1 MLGVKKIEYVN
12 IIYIIRIIINS
23 TYITTKNMSFA
34 EKMRS
39 TSDEKKSEIEAII
52 AEKVAMREAIR
63 EEQVATVRNEL
74 FTILTAKYH
83 DIIKR
88 GIKNAAR
95 NGKREKYINFAR
107 EDFKANCHGVGF
119 PQEVQ
124 EAWLNE
130 MCNPGSKYLPVAGDD
145 NEGWSEGDKMH
156 FEGVEFNVWNNK
168 AFTVV
173 FKW

>member
-1 MLGVKKIEYVN
+1 M
-12 IIYIIRIIINS
+12 
-23 TYITTKNMSFA
+23 TTKNISFA

-52 AEKVAMREAIR
+52 SEKVAMREAIR
-63 EEQVATVRNEL
+63 EEQVVTVRNEL

-88 GIKNAAR
+88 GIKNAACK
-95 NGKREKYINFAR
+95 GKHEKFINFAR
-107 EDFKANCHGVGF
+107 EDFKANCRGVGF
-119 PQEVQ
+119 PQQVQ
-124 EAWLNE
+124 ADWLEE
-130 MCNPGSKYLPVAGDD
+130 MCNPDSKYLPIAEEA
-145 NEGWSEGDKMH
+145 NEWWTEGEKMH
-156 FEGVEFNVWNNK
+156 FQGVEFDVWNNK